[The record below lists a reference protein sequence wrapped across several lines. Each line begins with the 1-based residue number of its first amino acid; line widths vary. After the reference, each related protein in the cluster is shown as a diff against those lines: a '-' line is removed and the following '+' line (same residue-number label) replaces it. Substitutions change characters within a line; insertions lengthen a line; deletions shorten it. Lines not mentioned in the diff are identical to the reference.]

1 MVSNKTGHQNQLKS
15 KNPLEDQIW
24 SRYPESKTPETIK
37 YREMSYLRQRIH
49 EDDLLDSIVTDDM
62 NRIQNEVGG
71 QDGMY
76 RNFPIF
82 RIYRDENGVRA
93 YGLDGSGG
101 VMIYQNPD
109 HNFYQVL
116 TLGEDDALHFLSSS
130 RIFSTY
136 SGKKFDFIYLLT
148 ETLSLF
154 NADAEG

>member
-1 MVSNKTGHQNQLKS
+1 MGKNKTGPQSQSKS
-15 KNPLEDQIW
+15 KNPLEDRIW
-24 SRYPESKTPETIK
+24 PHYPESKTPETIK
-37 YREMSYLRQRIH
+37 YRERSYLRQRIH

-62 NRIQNEVGG
+62 FKIQNEVGG

-76 RNFPIF
+76 QNFPIF
-82 RIYRDENGVRA
+82 RIYRDEDGIRA

-101 VMIYQNPD
+101 VMIYQSPSRD
-109 HNFYQVL
+109 FYQVL

-136 SGKKFDFIYLLT
+136 SGKKSEFIYLLT

-154 NADAEG
+154 NADVEG